1 MNHSL
6 YYIAVQADDA
16 FQRELIRAYGIRFA
30 SEKRYQLAPHADAVL
45 EAASQAKV
53 KADLAWYAE
62 QMGVSL

>member
-16 FQRELIRAYGIRFA
+16 FQRELIRVYGIRFA
-30 SEKRYQLAPHADAVL
+30 SEKRYQLCAHADDAL
-45 EAASQAKV
+45 EAAHQAKA

-62 QMGVSL
+62 QRGVSL